1 MGDDLPWN
9 LNILDPMDDDFGFRF
24 MDVSKD
30 GVDELIAQRENE
42 NTKKK
47 TIAIIYAKVVVASNL
62 FFHSYLTDRRQFL
75 RKYARKSN
83 LALVDF
89 GVLQG
94 SRLGS
99 LTSYL
104 YVAGDLQQTQHRP
117 CY

>member
-47 TIAIIYAKVVVASNL
+47 TMYDLNIVPKNFFAS
-62 FFHSYLTDRRQFL
+62 TERRETVRENPTGEAECIPQ
-75 RKYARKSN
+75 
-83 LALVDF
+83 
-89 GVLQG
+89 
-94 SRLGS
+94 
-99 LTSYL
+99 
-104 YVAGDLQQTQHRP
+104 
-117 CY
+117 